1 MNKLL
6 ALLFLLFIA
15 GQLQAQQTLDYYLAT
30 AKVNSPLANDNKNKA
45 KVSELEAERLAAVYN
60 RPKIDLNGNYLFAPI
75 ISTENGKT
83 RFEANSNG
91 SSNYYGYDLSSTN
104 GGLYQGLASLTQPLF
119 NGGKAFEKQA
129 EIVAEVN
136 RNTAQLNIHDLEK
149 LVTDQYI
156 VCLKDKNQIAF
167 VNSML
172 KLIENQ
178 NNLVK
183 KLVDNALL
191 KPSDLSL
198 INIEQKNYEGLIT
211 TFKADYRRDLLD
223 LNILSGIKDTT
234 LVEVENIDLN
244 IPPRETNKA
253 FLQKYRLDSLNVLA
267 NQEVFESKYKPQLNF
282 VADAGLNTTYAP
294 DIPNRFGL
302 SAGLNFT
309 WNLFDGSQK
318 SIVQKETGFQLETV
332 SYYKENFLRINAVRK
347 NKILAEL
354 RSYDDRM
361 AIAEAQLK
369 EYENLLTNFRKEILY
384 GQLSII
390 DYITTLKNRNM
401 VERDYILLKT
411 NRLLLIN
418 AYNYWNW

>member
-1 MNKLL
+1 MNKFLVLL
-6 ALLFLLFIA
+6 LLLLIA
-15 GQLQAQQTLDYYLAT
+15 GRLQAQKTLDYYLET
-30 AKVNSPLANDNKNKA
+30 ARVNSPLANDNINRA

-60 RPKIDLNGNYLFAPI
+60 RPKIGLNGNFLFAPI
-75 ISTENGKT
+75 LSTENNKT

-91 SSNYYGYDLSSTN
+91 STDYYGYGLAGTN
-104 GGLYQGLASLTQPLF
+104 GGLYQGLATLTQPLF
-119 NGGKAFEKQA
+119 NGGKAFEKRA

-136 RNTAQLNIHDLEK
+136 LNMAQLNIHDLEK
-149 LVTDQYI
+149 LVVDQYI
-156 VCLKDKNQIAF
+156 LCLKDKNQLAF
-167 VNSML
+167 VDSML
-172 KLIENQ
+172 KLLDNQ
-178 NNLVK
+178 TNLVK

-198 INIEQKNYEGLIT
+198 VNIEQKNYKGLRA
-211 TFKADYRRDLLD
+211 TFRANYRRDLLD

-234 LVEVENIDLN
+234 VVTLEDIDLLV
-244 IPPRETNKA
+244 PPKKTNKA

-267 NQEVFESKYKPQLNF
+267 VQEVFEAKYRPQLNF

-294 DIPNRFGL
+294 AIPKRFGL

-309 WNLFDGSQK
+309 WNLFDGGQK

-332 SYYKENFLRINAVRK
+332 SFYKEIFLKKNAVRK
-347 NKILAEL
+347 NKILGEL
-354 RSYDDRM
+354 SSYDDRM
-361 AIAEAQLK
+361 AIAEAQLE
-369 EYENLLTNFRKEILY
+369 EYDNLLTNFRKEILY

>member
-1 MNKLL
+1 MNKFPIVLF
-6 ALLFLLFIA
+6 FLLIA
-15 GQLQAQQTLDYYLAT
+15 SQLQAQKTLDYYLET
-30 AKVNSPLANDNKNKA
+30 ARVNSPLANDNNNKA

-91 SSNYYGYDLSSTN
+91 SSDYYGYDLSSTN
-104 GGLYQGLASLTQPLF
+104 GGLYQGLATLTQPLF
-119 NGGKAFEKQA
+119 NGGKAFKRQA

-156 VCLKDKNQIAF
+156 LCLKDKNQIAF

-211 TFKADYRRDLLD
+211 TFRADYRRDLLD

-234 LVEVENIDLN
+234 LVEVETIDLS
-244 IPPRETNKA
+244 IPPRDTNKA
-253 FLQKYRLDSLNVLA
+253 FLQKYRLDSLNLLA

-294 DIPNRFGL
+294 NIPHRFGV

-318 SIVQKETGFQLETV
+318 SIVQNKTNIQLETV
-332 SYYKENFLRINAVRK
+332 SFYKDNFLKKNEVRK
-347 NKILAEL
+347 NKLLNEL
-354 RSYDDRM
+354 KSYDDRI
-361 AIAEAQLK
+361 AIAKTQLE
-369 EYENLLTNFRKEILY
+369 EYDNLLANFRKEILY

>member
-1 MNKLL
+1 MNKLYVL
-6 ALLFLLFIA
+6 FFFLLLA
-15 GQLQAQQTLDYYLAT
+15 GNLQAQQTLNYYLET

-45 KVSELEAERLAAVYN
+45 KVSELEAERLSAVYN
-60 RPKIDLNGNYLFAPI
+60 RSKIDLNGNFLFAPI
-75 ISTENGKT
+75 LSTENNKT

-91 SSNYYGYDLSSTN
+91 STEYYGYDLSSTN
-104 GGLYQGLASLTQPLF
+104 GGLYQGVAKLTQPLF

-129 EIVAEVN
+129 EIVAEVD
-136 RNTAQLNIHDLEK
+136 RNMAKINVHDLEK

-156 VCLKDKNQIAF
+156 LCLKDKNQIAF
-167 VNSML
+167 VDSML
-172 KLIENQ
+172 KLLDNQ
-178 NNLVK
+178 TNLVK

-198 INIEQKNYEGLIT
+198 VNIEQKNYRGLLA
-211 TFKADYRRDLLD
+211 TFEANYRSDLMD
-223 LNILSGIKDTT
+223 LNVLSGIKDTT
-234 LVEVENIDLN
+234 LVELEKIDLS
-244 IPPRETNKA
+244 IYPLETNKD
-253 FLQKYRLDSLNVLA
+253 FLQKYRLDSLNLLA
-267 NQEVFESKYKPQLNF
+267 GQEVFEAKYKPQLNF

-309 WNLFDGSQK
+309 WNLFDGRQK
-318 SIVQKETGFQLETV
+318 AITQNKTDIQLETV
-332 SYYKENFLRINAVRK
+332 SFYKENFLKKNEVRK
-347 NKILAEL
+347 NKLLNEL
-354 RSYDDRM
+354 KSYDERM
-361 AIAEAQLK
+361 AIAKGQLE
-369 EYENLLTNFRKEILY
+369 EYDNLLTNFRKEILY

-401 VERDYILLKT
+401 VERDFILLKT